1 MFFLDYYAAKI
12 RFYTEQIENIPY
24 FCTRKRA
31 IIMLTTIFL
40 VFFLT
45 IVASF
50 IQRVTGFGFGIF
62 VMMFF
67 PYILPTF
74 GECITLSGLLAGT
87 TSLLIALRN
96 WRYIRWRL
104 IGTVLL
110 FNIVASYIAIEYMAS
125 LSNAGMKC
133 TFGMALILIALYFL
147 FFDGRLKMLGQSRPA
162 QAGVGIV
169 SGIMGGMFAMPGP
182 PIVLYSIGV
191 IGDKREYVATLQ
203 ALFFTLNVFYTLF
216 RLKVG
221 FFADSTLTL
230 WVFGLLGCFLGAWA
244 GARFFHLISLPLL
257 KKIVYLLMI
266 VSGMVAVW

>member
-1 MFFLDYYAAKI
+1 MW
-12 RFYTEQIENIPY
+12 
-24 FCTRKRA
+24 
-31 IIMLTTIFL
+31 TTVFL
-40 VFFLT
+40 VFLLT

-74 GECITLSGLLAGT
+74 GESITLSGLLAGT
-87 TSLLIALRN
+87 TSLLIAMRN
-96 WRYIRWRL
+96 WRHIRWWL
-104 IGTVLL
+104 IGNVLI
-110 FNIVASYIAIEYMAS
+110 FNVVASYIAIEYLAS
-125 LSNAGMKC
+125 LSNASMKRV
-133 TFGMALILIALYFL
+133 FGVALILIALYFL
-147 FFDGRLKMLGQSRPA
+147 FFDGRAKMLGHSRPA

-182 PIVLYSIGV
+182 PIVLYSVGV
-191 IGDKREYVATLQ
+191 FSDKREYVATLQ

-221 FFADSTLTL
+221 FFADSTLTF
-230 WVFGLLGCFLGAWA
+230 WAFGLLGCFIGAWV
-244 GARFFHLISLPLL
+244 GARLFRLISLPLL

-266 VSGMVAVW
+266 VSGFIAVA

>member
-1 MFFLDYYAAKI
+1 MWTTVFL
-12 RFYTEQIENIPY
+12 
-24 FCTRKRA
+24 
-31 IIMLTTIFL
+31 IFL
-40 VFFLT
+40 LT

-87 TSLLIALRN
+87 TSLLIAVRN
-96 WRYIRWRL
+96 WRHIRWRL
-104 IGTVLL
+104 IGIVLI
-110 FNIVASYIAIEYMAS
+110 FNVIALYIAIEYLAS
-125 LSNAGMKC
+125 LSNVAMKRV
-133 TFGMALILIALYFL
+133 FGVALILIALYFL
-147 FFDGRLKMLGQSRPA
+147 FFDGRAKMLGHSRPA

-191 IGDKREYVATLQ
+191 ISDKREYVATLQ

-221 FFADSTLTL
+221 FFADSTLTF
-230 WVFGLLGCFLGAWA
+230 WAFGLLGCFIGAWV
-244 GARFFHLISLPLL
+244 GARLFRLVSLPLL

-266 VSGMVAVW
+266 VSGVIAVA